1 LSRVRSLSEFLCQV
15 LVPHQGLIAFGENGV
30 GREELAQASFESR
43 FVRVRHKVSFVLFEE
58 KQHVPE
64 IDLRLAALPD
74 SRKGGANL
82 LKRWTTPAR
91 SGTGINH
98 SAPSAETALV
108 VLVFSI
114 GMMVSLFHGR
124 LLYHRKLESTAG
136 ISQKVGI
143 DGGRRD
149 I

>member
-1 LSRVRSLSEFLCQV
+1 MIISFLCQV
-15 LVPHQGLIAFGENGV
+15 LVSHQGLVAFGENGV
-30 GREELAQASFESR
+30 GREELTQASFESR

-74 SRKGGANL
+74 PRKGGANL

-91 SGTGINH
+91 PGTGINH

-114 GMMVSLFHGR
+114 GMMVSLFHDG

-136 ISQKVGI
+136 VGI
-143 DGGRRD
+143 SEYAS
-149 I
+149 

>member
-1 LSRVRSLSEFLCQV
+1 M
-15 LVPHQGLIAFGENGV
+15 AFGENGV

-43 FVRVRHKVSFVLFEE
+43 FVRVRHKVSFVLFEK

-82 LKRWTTPAR
+82 LKRWTTPAG

-108 VLVFSI
+108 VLLFTI
-114 GMMVSLFHGR
+114 GMMVSLFHSG
-124 LLYHRKLESTAG
+124 LL
-136 ISQKVGI
+136 
-143 DGGRRD
+143 
-149 I
+149 

>member
-1 LSRVRSLSEFLCQV
+1 M
-15 LVPHQGLIAFGENGV
+15 
-30 GREELAQASFESR
+30 
-43 FVRVRHKVSFVLFEE
+43 LFEE

-74 SRKGGANL
+74 PRKGGANL

-91 SGTGINH
+91 PGTGINH

-114 GMMVSLFHGR
+114 GMMVSLFHDG

-136 ISQKVGI
+136 VGI
-143 DGGRRD
+143 SEYAS
-149 I
+149 